1 MSSTHLRKRIEAMRA
16 EACAIGAELAAQGAS
31 MDPQE
36 LFEVTGDLQG
46 TANAVEGA
54 QLVAIAHAGCHE
66 TRLTD
71 RGPVQVHHQVGFIDA
86 MTSTEVSLAT
96 GVGQWAAGRKVGL
109 AAALSSKFPRLLS
122 KVLTGELAI
131 VNAGKAVTACDGL
144 DPTACAAVD
153 DVLADRLVGMD
164 PARVTTVA
172 RKVATRI
179 AADQVTAA
187 ARKNRKDR
195 LVQVSPGPDG
205 TTDWWA
211 RLPAAQSAA
220 AWAAVR
226 DLGDRYATK
235 DPELTL
241 DQARADALLDLLLT
255 NVTVTASV
263 TLGIPVITGPDGQ
276 AARDAA
282 IADHHAEN
290 PTGSGTT
297 STDTVDIND
306 TIDINDPGWV
316 RPAIATGGLGLG
328 GRFSLS
334 AALISGCEVPG
345 IGFID
350 ADTIENLLTL
360 VPTHIGRALLDHH
373 TGTLIETVTNA
384 YRPPEAVT
392 DFVATR
398 DGTCRMWGCPRPATT
413 CDIDH
418 AQPWPNG
425 PTTPTNLAGLCRRHH
440 RLKQQRRWH
449 YQLAPDGT
457 ATWTSPTGQQRIT
470 PPDFAALP
478 PPPPPPP
485 PPPGPIT
492 TRALAA
498 AEDPPF

>member
-1 MSSTHLRKRIEAMRA
+1 MSSSHLHQRIEAMRA

-46 TANAVEGA
+46 VANAVEGA

-71 RGPVQVHHQVGFIDA
+71 RGPVEVHHRVGFIDA
-86 MTSTEVSLAT
+86 MTSSEVSLAT

-109 AAALSSKFPRLLS
+109 AAALAGRFPKLLA
-122 KVLTGELAI
+122 KVVQGELAT
-131 VNAGKAVTACDGL
+131 VNAAKVVTACDGL
-144 DPTACAAVD
+144 DPAACAAVQ
-153 DVLADRLVGMD
+153 DVMVERIVGMD
-164 PARVTTVA
+164 PARITTVT
-172 RKVATRI
+172 RKVATRV
-179 AADQVTAA
+179 AADQVAA
-187 ARKNRKDR
+187 AATKNRSDR
-195 LVQVSPGPDG
+195 AVQVTPGPDG

-226 DLGDRYATK
+226 DLADQYATK

-241 DQARADALLDLLLT
+241 DQARADALVDLLLT

-263 TLGIPVITGPDGQ
+263 TLGIPVITGPDGR
-276 AARDAA
+276 AARDDA
-282 IADHHAEN
+282 IAEHEADN
-290 PTGSGTT
+290 PTRSGTA
-297 STDTVDIND
+297 STDTV
-306 TIDINDPGWV
+306 DINDPGWV

-328 GRFSLS
+328 GGFSLS

-345 IGFID
+345 IGFIA

-360 VPTHIGRALLDHH
+360 VPTDIGRALLDHR
-373 TGTLIETVTNA
+373 TGILIETTSTA
-384 YRPPEAVT
+384 YRPPKAVT

-418 AQPWPNG
+418 AQPWPHG

-440 RLKQQRRWH
+440 RLKQRRRWT

-457 ATWTSPTGQQRIT
+457 ATWTSPTGKKRTTQ
-470 PPDFAALP
+470 PDFAALP
-478 PPPPPPP
+478 QPTPPSPPAAAVRELVDIGPPP
-485 PPPGPIT
+485 
-492 TRALAA
+492 
-498 AEDPPF
+498 F

>member
-172 RKVATRI
+172 RKVATFI

-187 ARKNRKDR
+187 ASKNRKDR

-263 TLGIPVITGPDGQ
+263 TLGIPVIT
-276 AARDAA
+276 
-282 IADHHAEN
+282 
-290 PTGSGTT
+290 
-297 STDTVDIND
+297 
-306 TIDINDPGWV
+306 
-316 RPAIATGGLGLG
+316 
-328 GRFSLS
+328 
-334 AALISGCEVPG
+334 
-345 IGFID
+345 
-350 ADTIENLLTL
+350 
-360 VPTHIGRALLDHH
+360 
-373 TGTLIETVTNA
+373 
-384 YRPPEAVT
+384 
-392 DFVATR
+392 
-398 DGTCRMWGCPRPATT
+398 
-413 CDIDH
+413 
-418 AQPWPNG
+418 
-425 PTTPTNLAGLCRRHH
+425 
-440 RLKQQRRWH
+440 
-449 YQLAPDGT
+449 
-457 ATWTSPTGQQRIT
+457 
-470 PPDFAALP
+470 
-478 PPPPPPP
+478 
-485 PPPGPIT
+485 
-492 TRALAA
+492 
-498 AEDPPF
+498 